1 MFNAINNYNE
11 SDDDKNMDIN
21 NINYIQSDHNLIN
34 IDADCKNKTTQAN
47 SDENKKKNSNNKKSL
62 RKDNM
67 FNRLKTRLI
76 EYFIRD
82 LYERNNEKKKDENF
96 IVEKEIGDK
105 KQEEAGENKN
115 INKENEGR
123 RKNQT
128 IKEDKKFLNT
138 SFKEIDFDKIKK
150 LKNTNIIQKFD
161 KLITMRKHRYLRWIM
176 KSKDRRKKFFNDE
189 KIDQIKRCKNDKCR
203 FLAYRIIETKNLK
216 GMILLTKLTK
226 PDGTKYIKIEDAG
239 KFMGAFNKLDD
250 YKNFNLNLTSQDK
263 QKIEKRI
270 KIFKSLA
277 KKPFTYLAN
286 KKRGRKTKN
295 QK

>member
-1 MFNAINNYNE
+1 
-11 SDDDKNMDIN
+11 MDIN
-21 NINYIQSDHNLIN
+21 NLYYIQSDHNLIN

-82 LYERNNEKKKDENF
+82 LYERNNEKKKGENF
-96 IVEKEIGDK
+96 IVDKENGDEKLEENGEI
-105 KQEEAGENKN
+105 KN
-115 INKENEGR
+115 INEEKKG
-123 RKNQT
+123 KGKKQT

-138 SFKEIDFDKIKK
+138 SFEEIDFDKIKK
-150 LKNTNIIQKFD
+150 LKNTNIIQKFN
-161 KLITMRKHRYLRWIM
+161 KLIKMRKRRYLKWIM
-176 KSKDRRKKFFNDE
+176 KNKDRRKKFFNDE
-189 KIDQIKRCKNDKCR
+189 KHDQIKRCKNDKCR
-203 FLAYRIIETKNLK
+203 YLAYRIIETKNLK

-226 PDGTKYIKIEDAG
+226 PDRTKYIKIKKAEN
-239 KFMGAFNKLDD
+239 FMGAFKKLDD
-250 YKNFNLNLTSQDK
+250 YKEFNLKLTSSDK
-263 QKIEKRI
+263 QKINERI

-277 KKPFTYLAN
+277 KEPFTYLAN
-286 KKRGRKTKN
+286 KKRGRKPKN

>member
-34 IDADCKNKTTQAN
+34 IDVDCKNKTTQAN

-96 IVEKEIGDK
+96 IVEKENGDK

-250 YKNFNLNLTSQDK
+250 YKNFNLNLTSQEKK
-263 QKIEKRI
+263 QK
-270 KIFKSLA
+270 
-277 KKPFTYLAN
+277 
-286 KKRGRKTKN
+286 
-295 QK
+295 

>member
-1 MFNAINNYNE
+1 
-11 SDDDKNMDIN
+11 MDIN

-226 PDGTKYIKIEDAG
+226 PDGTKYIKIEDDG

-250 YKNFNLNLTSQDK
+250 YKNKTDRTFKESQAENDTK
-263 QKIEKRI
+263 RTQIE
-270 KIFKSLA
+270 LMQLYDGN
-277 KKPFTYLAN
+277 PYN
-286 KKRGRKTKN
+286 DEVKN
-295 QK
+295 V